1 MCLICSQLKNNKLTS
16 AEARANLGE
25 LYTELDKE
33 HIHEILK
40 LIWQKEDEKNDI
52 PNWDWEDL
60 VDVGSD

>member
-1 MCLICSQLKNNKLTS
+1 MCLICSQLESNKLTS
-16 AEARANLGE
+16 AEARTNLGE

-40 LIWQKEDEKNDI
+40 LIWQKEDEKNEI
-52 PNWDWEDL
+52 PNWDLEDL